1 MSYLRCL
8 NRLSLDRR
16 AVLVSKPIIESHS
29 MRLNKELRQQDTKAL
44 SRRTFSRPSA
54 WHRYLEHR
62 KRSKRSEIYS
72 EEAHWFLK
80 RLLKSLR
87 RRKLKRRILLIQLY
101 WIRTTPWRMKT
112 IIIKWWL
119 VTLSIIQL
127 KVASKLSRDNT
138 TIVKWISM
146 NPLLVILLHKALTKK
161 ALMKIFSI
169 SWKVGKVVETCQLLK
184 NSTNKQLERIIRDTL
199 SKWSCQSIC
208 DLEAIAHWAI
218 IIPLCKTT
226 QNKGMLQLDWKT
238 AVPFLTLFSY
248 LWSSV
253 RQNLS
258 SRKVHNRCL
267 KAQAFPSCTALIQ
280 GKISS
285 IKT

>member
-1 MSYLRCL
+1 MSSLRCL
-8 NRLSLDRR
+8 NHLSRDRK
-16 AVLVSKPIIESHS
+16 AVLASKPIIESHS

-54 WHRYLEHR
+54 WHRYLELR
-62 KRSKRSEIYS
+62 KRSKRNEIYS
-72 EEAHWFLK
+72 EAVRWFQK
-80 RLLKSLR
+80 RLSKSLR
-87 RRKLKRRILLIQLY
+87 RRKLKRRTLLIQLY

-112 IIIKWWL
+112 TIIKWWL
-119 VTLSIIQL
+119 VTLSFIQL

-138 TIVKWISM
+138 TIAKWTSM
-146 NPLLVILLHKALTKK
+146 NPLQFNLLHKALTKK

-169 SWKVGKVVETCQLLK
+169 SLRVGKVVEICQLLK

-199 SKWSCQSIC
+199 SKWSCQSKC
-208 DLEAIAHWAI
+208 DSKALAQWAI
-218 IIPLCKTT
+218 IIPLWKTT
-226 QNKGMLQLDWKT
+226 LNKGMLQLDWKT
-238 AVPFLTLFSY
+238 AAPFLTLFSY
-248 LWSSV
+248 LWFSE

-267 KAQAFPSCTALIQ
+267 KALAFPSCTALIQ
-280 GKISS
+280 GKTSS